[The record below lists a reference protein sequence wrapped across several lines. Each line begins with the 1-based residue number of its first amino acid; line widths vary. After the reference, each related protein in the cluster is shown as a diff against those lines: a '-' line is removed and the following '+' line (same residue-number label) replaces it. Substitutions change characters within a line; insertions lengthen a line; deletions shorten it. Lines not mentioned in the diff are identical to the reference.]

1 MFFRGHGYR
10 GGRDHDPCANIWPHC
25 LRQCIPDLPRSPAL
39 VNTHWTPRPP
49 LGQSVPRHRASI
61 ARRSCHPDDF
71 TNTGIRP
78 VPLASNTAGVRFVAG
93 CAVLQFDIVNQVWFV
108 MEKVQL
114 FEAKA
119 RLSELVDRAEAG
131 REVIITR
138 RGRAVARIVPAR
150 QGGGRREVD
159 RDAIVDEIEAFAR
172 TVKVKGRFNL
182 RKLIEDGRK

>member
-1 MFFRGHGYR
+1 
-10 GGRDHDPCANIWPHC
+10 
-25 LRQCIPDLPRSPAL
+25 
-39 VNTHWTPRPP
+39 
-49 LGQSVPRHRASI
+49 
-61 ARRSCHPDDF
+61 
-71 TNTGIRP
+71 
-78 VPLASNTAGVRFVAG
+78 
-93 CAVLQFDIVNQVWFV
+93 

-150 QGGGRREVD
+150 QGGRRREVD

-182 RKLIEDGRK
+182 KKLIEDGRK